1 MTYPDPNDVLLV
13 KLNGETVPIS
23 RTGFDLLFDNS
34 HRRAY
39 ADIRHAR
46 EDGYIGW
53 ADLVDH
59 AHAADIPWS
68 LFFAPVENIRAQVK
82 RKTALLLKGT
92 SKQAFS
98 MNSRHEVQLADV
110 ELIVKDLLRKQ
121 EHLKR
126 LDPGLPKNKVVGC
139 LGKPA
144 KTKRSVAED
153 ANVLR
158 GALGFTLAELRAH
171 GKKESAFNYLIERF
185 EAQQLFVSRNQ
196 PGYMLQRVPQGIKFS
211 GLTVKDKK
219 IPYLFLAAGDEGD
232 FEPAGRKIFT
242 MVLLATLVGYGT
254 FSPVTFEDKTGD
266 GDIRREYDVA
276 GEVLMPR
283 AELKRLSV
291 PDLAAAR
298 TYADA
303 YKVTPS
309 AFVMRAWKLGLIDR
323 ETADAW
329 LDELARAWREREK
342 KPLAGQA
349 TPLNAVK
356 RYCGTE
362 YFSRMIVQLG
372 SGRIEVGEFRRS
384 VCLNHLSVS
393 EIRDLAAAA

>member
-1 MTYPDPNDVLLV
+1 MTQPDPSDELFV

-23 RTGFDLLFDNS
+23 RTGFGLLFDNS

-46 EDGYIGW
+46 EDGHINW
-53 ADLVDH
+53 AELVHH
-59 AHAADIPWS
+59 AHAADIPWT
-68 LFFAPVENIRAQVK
+68 LFFAPIENIRAQVK

-126 LDPGLPKNKVVGC
+126 LDPGLVKNKVVGC
-139 LGKPA
+139 LGRPT
-144 KTKRSVAED
+144 KTNRSVVED
-153 ANVLR
+153 ASILR
-158 GALGFTLAELRAH
+158 AALGFTLAELRAH
-171 GKKESAFNYLIERF
+171 RKKESAFDYLIERF
-185 EAQQLFVSRNQ
+185 EAQQVFVSRNQ

-211 GLTVKDKK
+211 GLTVRDNK
-219 IPYLFLAAGDEGD
+219 IPYLFLAAGDEGT

-242 MVLLATLVGYGT
+242 MVLLATLIGYGT

-266 GDIRREYDVA
+266 GDIKREYEVA
-276 GEVLMPR
+276 GEVLMPQ
-283 AELKRLSV
+283 AEVKRLSV

-309 AFVMRAWKLGLIDR
+309 AFVMRVWKLGLIDR

-329 LDELARAWREREK
+329 LDDLAQAWREREK

-349 TPLNAVK
+349 TPINAVR
-356 RYCGTE
+356 RYCGPG

-372 SGRIEVGEFRRS
+372 SGRIDVGEFRRS

-393 EIRDLAAAA
+393 EVRELAATA